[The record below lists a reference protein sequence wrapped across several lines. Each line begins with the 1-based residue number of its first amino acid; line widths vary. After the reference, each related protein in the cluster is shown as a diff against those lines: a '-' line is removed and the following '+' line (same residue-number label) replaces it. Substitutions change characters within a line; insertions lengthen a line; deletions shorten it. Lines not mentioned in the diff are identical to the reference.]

1 MSVVTFYTSEEAR
14 RTILRRVQWEDQE
27 MPAAVL
33 DGIERIFGERLAPAE
48 AVARILRDVRQRGD
62 AALRAWAQQIDK
74 ATDSVLEI
82 PAVEWRAAFDRLP
95 AIQREA
101 LELAAERVAAFHRKQ
116 PIDSWVDSGPD
127 GTLGQLIRPLDRAG
141 VYVPG
146 GTAPLPSSLL
156 MAAIPARVAG
166 VREVIACTPA
176 GKTGIHDLIL
186 AAAHVAGVDRLF
198 ALGGAQAIAALAYGT
213 ETVPRVDKI
222 VGAGGLFVTLAKR
235 QVFGSVGID
244 GFYGPTETLVIAD
257 DSADPA
263 WAAADM
269 LAQAEHD
276 VLASPILLTPSRDLA
291 AAVAGQLARQL
302 ETLSRAEIAA
312 AALADRGGIV
322 VTADLAEAVELA
334 NAYAAEHLCLLVAEP
349 WALVGQI
356 RHAGGIFVG
365 EHSFEVLGDYVAGP
379 SHVMPTEGSARYAS
393 PLSVAD
399 FVKRISLVAFTRE
412 ASARLSGP
420 AAVLARGEG
429 LTAHAR
435 AAEMRTGG
443 LVDW

>member
-1 MSVVTFYTSEEAR
+1 MSVMTTYTPAAAQH
-14 RTILRRVQWEDQE
+14 TILRRAAWEDQE
-27 MPAAVL
+27 MPAAVT

-62 AALRAWAQQIDK
+62 AALREWAQRIDR
-74 ATDSVLEI
+74 APDGGLEI
-82 PAVEWRAAFDRLP
+82 PTAEWRAAYDRLP
-95 AIQREA
+95 AGQRNA
-101 LELAAERVAAFHRKQ
+101 LGLAAERVTAFHRKQ
-116 PIDSWVDSGPD
+116 PMDSWVDSGPD

-166 VREVIACTPA
+166 VREVLVCTPA
-176 GKTGIHDLIL
+176 GKTGVHDLIL
-186 AAAHVAGVDRLF
+186 AAAYVAGADRLF
-198 ALGGAQAIAALAYGT
+198 ALGGAQAIAAMAYGT

-276 VLASPILLTPSRDLA
+276 VLASPILLTPSRRLA
-291 AAVAGQLARQL
+291 EAVTEQLARQL

-312 AALADRGGIV
+312 QALANRGGIV

-334 NAYAAEHLCLLVAEP
+334 NAYAPEHLCLLVAEP

-356 RHAGGIFVG
+356 RNAGGVFVG

-379 SHVMPTEGSARYAS
+379 SHVMPTEGSARFSS

-412 ASARLSGP
+412 AGARLSVP
-420 AAVLARGEG
+420 AAVLAHGEG

-435 AAEMRTGG
+435 AAEFRCRDM
-443 LVDW
+443 